1 MLAATWPISRE
12 EKRSASRSPARWPT
26 RRWSCCSTSPRP
38 RSMKPPSWRLNLPFK
53 TSCVTRDSPA
63 YSLLM
68 TPLRQ
73 RVWPS
78 GHYCSRPDASCAL
91 ALLKRCCMLKFVF
104 NNQLYLVLAQAF
116 VAALAALLVVL
127 LARKRGIHLESETLI
142 ALLRGIIQIIA
153 VGSVLMLLL
162 RGPRWTSGFLLAG
175 MIVAA
180 GATSA
185 RRAKGM
191 PDAFRVSASS
201 IAFGAGS
208 VIALMTWLGVIDTAI
223 TSLVPVGSMLIAN
236 AMNTNGLALNRF
248 RADVLAHVG
257 EIETALAL
265 GAEAKNS
272 VGPYVQASFEASLI
286 PAIDSLRS
294 LGIVWIPG
302 LMAGMLLSGARP
314 VYAAIYQFVVL
325 AMIFAS
331 SGLTSLVS
339 TLLMR
344 TRVMSPAEQLVLRP
358 EN

>member
-1 MLAATWPISRE
+1 MLRIFS
-12 EKRSASRSPARWPT
+12 S
-26 RRWSCCSTSPRP
+26 
-38 RSMKPPSWRLNLPFK
+38 
-53 TSCVTRDSPA
+53 
-63 YSLLM
+63 
-68 TPLRQ
+68 
-73 RVWPS
+73 
-78 GHYCSRPDASCAL
+78 
-91 ALLKRCCMLKFVF
+91 
-104 NNQLYLVLAQAF
+104 NQLYLGLEQAL
-116 VAALAALLVVL
+116 VAATAAMLVVL
-127 LARKRGIHLESETLI
+127 LARKRGIHLERDALI
-142 ALLRGIIQIIA
+142 AMVRGIVQIVA
-153 VGSVLMLLL
+153 VGSILLLLL
-162 RGPRWTSGFLLAG
+162 RGPRWTSAFFLMA

-180 GATSA
+180 GATSS

-191 PDAFRVSASS
+191 PGAFRVSAWS

-248 RADVLAHVG
+248 RADILAHVG

-265 GAEAKNS
+265 GAEARSS
-272 VGPYVQASFEASLI
+272 VAPYVQASFEASLI

-325 AMIFAS
+325 AMIFAA

-339 TLLMR
+339 TLLIR
-344 TRVMSPAEQLVLRP
+344 DRIFTSAQQLILQPGR
-358 EN
+358 